1 MILSTCIQV
10 VHGVPEYTVLVTAAQ
25 RSEVTKHGLDLVH
38 SSGSGTVASGSSD
51 HHLDKYRNE
60 DDAAPLQHPQ
70 HASSGPSPSGA
81 LLAVLV
87 SAGLA
92 VFFTLM
98 LFELALA
105 SPVAMLQLGLGGA
118 VSSCALLAAWSIL
131 AGPDVIGALAF
142 SVATACAIC
151 FAISVQVRGEE
162 DVVPS

>member
-1 MILSTCIQV
+1 

-38 SSGSGTVASGSSD
+38 SSGSGTISSGSSD
-51 HHLDKYRNE
+51 STPSTYRN
-60 DDAAPLQHPQ
+60 DDYAPLQHQ
-70 HASSGPSPSGA
+70 HAASGPSPSGA

-142 SVATACAIC
+142 SVATAFAIC
-151 FAISVQVRGEE
+151 FAISVQV
-162 DVVPS
+162 